1 MNRKTWLRKFI
12 AFIMLIIGFNV
23 FINCSDSTSAQND
36 SEKKYDLQKNTG
48 AVTGK
53 IFSYDIKKDSKI
65 VLQSQSREDEIYDI
79 ELNSENKFLIINLE
93 PGYYRLTDYKK
104 EFHKDIPVIKDSIT
118 VIPTFFYKQP
128 EFAVPDIS
136 KHKVDTPTVYRIVN
150 GDTLI
155 SLFVRCSKEIDKTY
169 LQNLGLIV
177 NSIFEGPDYIIAT
190 GEIDINKFEILKAD
204 TNLTYELDRV
214 GYLEFEQPKFAVP
227 DISKHKVDT
236 PTVYRIV
243 NGDTLVGLF
252 FRCNKEID
260 KSYLQN
266 LGLIVRMF
274 MQGPDFTWGT
284 GEINIKNLSMLKS
297 VCEVELAT
305 KCYIDPGIP
314 EINVPEPGSS
324 PDIMD
329 EEPTIILDSTISNN
343 FWFFIPLNDTNIAK

>member
-93 PGYYRLTDYKK
+93 PGYYRLTDYKQ

-128 EFAVPDIS
+128 DIAFFDIS
-136 KHKVDTPTVYRIVN
+136 ED
-150 GDTLI
+150 G
-155 SLFVRCSKEIDKTY
+155 
-169 LQNLGLIV
+169 
-177 NSIFEGPDYIIAT
+177 
-190 GEIDINKFEILKAD
+190 INK
-204 TNLTYELDRV
+204 
-214 GYLEFEQPKFAVP
+214 
-227 DISKHKVDT
+227 

-243 NGDTLVGLF
+243 NGDTLVRVIV
-252 FRCNKEID
+252 RCNKEID

-266 LGLIVRMF
+266 LGLVVRSF
-274 MQGPDFTWGT
+274 IQGHEYTYAT
-284 GEINIKNLSMLKS
+284 GEINIKNLEMLRS
-297 VCEVELAT
+297 VCEVELDR

-314 EINVPEPGSS
+314 EINVPEPDSS

-329 EEPTIILDSTISNN
+329 EETTIILDSTISNN